1 MAVVN
6 GIRIALE
13 REPVLNC
20 PKIAVVQVALVPA
33 ASGPALAASCESLVS
48 LALPHATITAAGAL
62 DQSRTLGAGL
72 ARGYA
77 TAMCNLG
84 TTAAPRASHQ
94 GTRRS
99 SSISDIG
106 PPTK

>member
-48 LALPHATITAAGAL
+48 LALPHATITAAGAAR
-62 DQSRTLGAGL
+62 SIPHPSEL
-72 ARGYA
+72 AWPGV
-77 TAMCNLG
+77 T
-84 TTAAPRASHQ
+84 PR
-94 GTRRS
+94 
-99 SSISDIG
+99 
-106 PPTK
+106 P